1 MQNLIST
8 NPTSNQKSTDL
19 TWLGLVLLIGL
30 FVTSV
35 FLIHKADDSKPADWN
50 ESRLA
55 YLPSGKMLK
64 PMVMDLDE
72 AVADVLW
79 IQGVIYFAGAYLEG
93 KSYQWLGHILEL
105 VTVLN
110 PQFHEAYE
118 FGGTVLSKHKPE
130 IPATL
135 KLLDRG
141 IETFPKDWRLRV
153 YASLAQL
160 TLDSNYTKAA
170 EYLKPVTL
178 EKDVPNHIRTLCAT
192 LLNKGGG
199 RRVALAFLVDRYIHS
214 DNTINQEVFLEKI
227 LKLYPRKE
235 IAEDKRKEILLKI
248 LFEARAAPTGM
259 DLVILGIIHE
269 FLGET
274 MSPKTQQ
281 LVESLYH

>member
-1 MQNLIST
+1 MKTT
-8 NPTSNQKSTDL
+8 NPIKFVPLHQNRDF
-19 TWLGLVLLIGL
+19 TWLGLLFLVAL
-30 FVTSV
+30 FVTSI
-35 FLIHKADDSKPADWN
+35 FLIRKADNAKPADWN

-79 IQGVIYFAGAYLEG
+79 IQGLLYFSGSYLEG
-93 KSYQWLGHILEL
+93 KSYKWLGHILDL
-105 VTVLN
+105 VTYLN

-135 KLLDRG
+135 RLLDRG

-160 TLDSNYTKAA
+160 TLDSNYAKAA

-178 EKDVPNHIRTLCAT
+178 EKDVPEHIRTLCAT

-214 DNTINQEVFLEKI
+214 ENTINREIFVDKI
-227 LKLYPRKE
+227 LKLYPESTTGLNERKATVE
-235 IAEDKRKEILLKI
+235 KVLKEVAIEPK
-248 LFEARAAPTGM
+248 AALIG
-259 DLVILGIIHE
+259 LGVIHE
-269 FLGET
+269 FLNGT
-274 MSPKTQQ
+274 ISPFTEDM
-281 LVESLYH
+281 LNRINH